1 MNPSRSRGRK
11 RVWRVVV
18 NKLLTNRHRTDTLI
32 LKSPARYHPVDIPKA
47 PGHFFIWRKR
57 SPANCNQREEE
68 RWNANC
74 QKKVTE
80 RNKRARRACIA
91 ISVQKT
97 RAVTFWPLENPFPP
111 SRWSAIFIQLLSF
124 SLCVCVTANE
134 LRSHSR
140 WERQREK
147 NPPAER
153 SRDIGEAHR
162 DKREKKETSLWRTG
176 VWMTHD
182 DAASAV

>member
-1 MNPSRSRGRK
+1 MNTSRSRGRK
-11 RVWRVVV
+11 RVWRVVI

-47 PGHFFIWRKR
+47 PGHFLSDANDRLPTATKKKKRDETQTVKRCHREKQKGTPRLHCHLRSKNPSRDILATRKL
-57 SPANCNQREEE
+57 
-68 RWNANC
+68 
-74 QKKVTE
+74 
-80 RNKRARRACIA
+80 
-91 ISVQKT
+91 
-97 RAVTFWPLENPFPP
+97 FGP

-134 LRSHSR
+134 LWRRSR
-140 WERQREK
+140 WERERE

-162 DKREKKETSLWRTG
+162 DKKREKKETSLWRAG

-182 DAASAV
+182 DAASTV